1 MLANLC
7 GLLFIVS
14 GSLWGVTVGS
24 WLLGSVGGV
33 LGLMLGALW
42 GFHVA
47 EGCSCLLKPWVR
59 ETTEAFQQSH
69 MTILDHPE
77 RIGSSGSRW
86 PWRTRIL
93 NRQPAKVPQD
103 DSYDSCSLE
112 EIHSRLKAIN
122 SNLWRE
128 LRTGAL
134 SSCHAGL
141 YTVRLNNSENG
152 PDWREVNR
160 RTVAALNRFETATTD
175 QERRT
180 SLIDAL
186 DRIGQKVQLVHK
198 AALRKADRLNLKEE
212 REIRKNEAE
221 LWRLS
226 RLDCLSSPQS
236 SVPV

>member
-1 MLANLC
+1 MLADLC

-24 WLLGSVGGV
+24 WLLGSIGGV

-47 EGCSCLLKPWVR
+47 EGCSCLLKPWAR
-59 ETTEAFQQSH
+59 ETTEALQQSH

-77 RIGSSGSRW
+77 RIRSSGSGW
-86 PWRTRIL
+86 PRLTGIL
-93 NRQPAKVPQD
+93 NRQPAKAPQNG
-103 DSYDSCSLE
+103 SYDSCSLGE
-112 EIHSRLKAIN
+112 VHSRLKAIN

-128 LRTGAL
+128 LRTGVL

-141 YTVRLNNSENG
+141 FTVRLNNSEKS

-160 RTVAALNRFETATTD
+160 RTVAALHRFETATTD
-175 QERRT
+175 QERRA
-180 SLIDAL
+180 SLIEAL
-186 DRIGQKVQLVHK
+186 ERIGQKVQLVHR
-198 AALRKADRLNLKEE
+198 AALRKAERLNSEE
-212 REIRKNEAE
+212 EHEIRKNEAE

-226 RLDCLSSPQS
+226 RLDCLSSPQRNF
-236 SVPV
+236 PV